1 VFCLY
6 TVSNERKC
14 TRDRREKE
22 NLDQVGRVG
31 VLLGSD
37 KVLLDGSGG
46 NESVEDVDGTRLQVS
61 LILIKKGGI

>member
-1 VFCLY
+1 MHKRP
-6 TVSNERKC
+6 EG
-14 TRDRREKE
+14 EKE
-22 NLDQVGRVG
+22 NLDQVGGVG
-31 VLLGSD
+31 VLLRSD